1 MELDMIK
8 TADLETIE
16 ARNNELKGID
26 IDSLTSIEEVNA
38 YVEER
43 DAIEARLA
51 EFEALASKKQELRKK
66 IANGEVDTKPIE
78 KPKGEEK
85 MELRDSVD
93 YGRAYVKAILKGD
106 DTELRALLTSEHS
119 GSVPVPTLLDTEI
132 RNAWENCQLLGLA
145 NQTFY
150 NGNVKVGFEYS
161 ATGAVVHVEGAEAPE
176 EEELVLG
183 VVELKAES
191 IKKWITVSDEAID
204 NTTIDTLG
212 YIYKELAQKIAEKA
226 EALMVA
232 KIVAAPATS
241 SATACGVPVHVAN
254 TVAVDTITMALA
266 NLSGQARNVTLVM
279 NRGTYAALKAA
290 GKKANYNMD
299 VFDGCPVVFTDALK
313 SHTTASV
320 GDTYVIAGDFGYGFQ
335 VNFPHNHQL
344 SIKVDDLSLAEKD
357 LVKIVG
363 REYAGMGVVA
373 PKAFVKINK

>member
-43 DAIEARLA
+43 DAIEARLS
-51 EFEALASKKQELRKK
+51 EFEELASKKQELRNK

-78 KPKGEEK
+78 KPKGVEK
-85 MELRDSVD
+85 MELRDSVE
-93 YGRAYVKAILKGD
+93 YGRAFVKAVLKGE

-161 ATGAVVHVEGAEAPE
+161 ATGAVVHVEGAEAPD

-241 SATACGVPVHVAN
+241 SATACGVPVYTAN
-254 TVAVDTITMALA
+254 TVAVDTVTMALA

-313 SHTTASV
+313 SHATASV

-344 SIKVDDLSLAEKD
+344 SIKVDDLSLSEKD